1 MEIIFDNIKSENI
14 PSQEI
19 DKINKII
26 PKLEFSLKENLS
38 NYFQFLSEQ
47 ENKGNYL
54 EIHWPFFELGI
65 TLVVSKIKDKFLVS
79 LLNYNDSIIYGNL
92 LVEGFS
98 CIDNKELTKLGKWQN
113 YSNKKLKILKLFQG
127 TFHK

>member
-14 PSQEI
+14 LSQEI

-92 LVEGFS
+92 LIDGYP
-98 CIDNKELTKLGKWQN
+98 CISIDELKKLGQWQN
-113 YSNKKLKILKLFQG
+113 YSEKKLNIIKPF
-127 TFHK
+127 